1 MNLNE
6 LLAPYSPPET
16 NFLERLRYWADAQ
29 PEKVA
34 YRFLEGGEEETES
47 LTYSQLDAKARAI
60 AAQLVSQ
67 GFAGQRALM
76 MYDPGLDFITA
87 FFACH
92 YAGVAPVPAY
102 PPRRNRN
109 MGRISAISDNAQASV
124 VLTTQKILK
133 RCGDQLEASPGLS
146 KIPWIATEDVPGEL
160 ANDWVKPKISP
171 DDLGL
176 IQYTSGSTGTPKG
189 VMLSH
194 QNLIANCRLITRAFQ
209 IARGRPI
216 CSWLPLYHDMGLVGG
231 ILNPMYT
238 GVEEVLM
245 SPVAFLTRPIRWL
258 RAISKY
264 KTYASGGP
272 NFAYA
277 WCTMKITP
285 EDCEGLDLSKWL
297 VAFNGA
303 EPVRAEVMRQFA
315 DKFEP
320 YGFNH
325 GAFYPCYGMA
335 ETTLVVTGGDPT
347 APPIVR
353 NFNKHELVQ
362 HRVERLSEDHESA
375 KKLVGCGQVLKEEEV
390 LIVHPETR
398 RPLPDDKI
406 GEIWINSPSCG
417 LGYWEREEES
427 QETFKARLNPD
438 NGKFYVRSGDLGFM
452 DRGELFVA
460 GRLKDMIIVRGV
472 NRYPQDIEAT
482 IEQCHPLTRSG
493 GSAAFALTRWDREH
507 LVVMCEV
514 DKLAADDSK
523 TRYQEVITEIGAA
536 ISQEHDLPPDAIVLV
551 RAYSIP
557 KTSSGKV
564 QRHACKKNFESGENM
579 RVIARWCA
587 WEESHSADEEP
598 VVDAASGSATVDDG
612 SGLSQ
617 VVVDAVIREVQK
629 VGQERAKDIGIDT
642 NIVSL
647 RLDSLERLD
656 VAQSLATS
664 FGGRLPDEVLQD
676 VETVREV
683 AAAIQEHIGTELV
696 DGSGPAGVAST
707 NQKVSGPIPE
717 AYHKLDK
724 MPDFLRLKGMREK
737 IEETGIRNPY
747 FSVHEGRIG
756 DTTRID
762 GRELISYASYNYLG
776 LSGHP
781 DVNASAK
788 NAIDEFGTSVSAS
801 RIVSGEKTIHKQ
813 LEKELAD
820 FIGVEDVI
828 TFPGGHA
835 CNESVIGHLVG
846 KGDLI
851 VHDSLAHNSIVQ
863 GAMLSGATRRPFEH
877 NNWRELNQILRET
890 RSQYARVL
898 IAIEGLYSMDGDYPE
913 LPRFVEIK
921 HKYKTWLY
929 VDEAHSI
936 GTLGDTGRGLGEV
949 YNVQRGDVD
958 CWMGTLSKSFG
969 SCGGFIGG
977 SSDLIEYLRYTTPGY
992 VFAAGM
998 PPANVGAALGSLRVL
1013 KKQPELVRQLQAN
1026 GKLFLELAN
1035 QAGLNT
1041 GLAQQG
1047 TAIVPIITG
1056 DEDEGEANRK
1066 ALQLSE
1072 ALFNNGINAQP
1083 ILYPAVEKEGTRIRI
1098 FMTALHTEKQI
1109 RESVEVIAREWKK
1122 IESGSPNGSTGSS
1135 HNGNGAHSPK
1145 SSASPTNSATTE

>member
-1 MNLNE
+1 
-6 LLAPYSPPET
+6 
-16 NFLERLRYWADAQ
+16 
-29 PEKVA
+29 
-34 YRFLEGGEEETES
+34 
-47 LTYSQLDAKARAI
+47 
-60 AAQLVSQ
+60 
-67 GFAGQRALM
+67 
-76 MYDPGLDFITA
+76 
-87 FFACH
+87 
-92 YAGVAPVPAY
+92 
-102 PPRRNRN
+102 
-109 MGRISAISDNAQASV
+109 
-124 VLTTQKILK
+124 
-133 RCGDQLEASPGLS
+133 
-146 KIPWIATEDVPGEL
+146 
-160 ANDWVKPKISP
+160 
-171 DDLGL
+171 
-176 IQYTSGSTGTPKG
+176 
-189 VMLSH
+189 
-194 QNLIANCRLITRAFQ
+194 
-209 IARGRPI
+209 
-216 CSWLPLYHDMGLVGG
+216 
-231 ILNPMYT
+231 
-238 GVEEVLM
+238 
-245 SPVAFLTRPIRWL
+245 
-258 RAISKY
+258 
-264 KTYASGGP
+264 
-272 NFAYA
+272 
-277 WCTMKITP
+277 
-285 EDCEGLDLSKWL
+285 
-297 VAFNGA
+297 
-303 EPVRAEVMRQFA
+303 
-315 DKFEP
+315 
-320 YGFNH
+320 
-325 GAFYPCYGMA
+325 
-335 ETTLVVTGGDPT
+335 
-347 APPIVR
+347 
-353 NFNKHELVQ
+353 
-362 HRVERLSEDHESA
+362 
-375 KKLVGCGQVLKEEEV
+375 
-390 LIVHPETR
+390 
-398 RPLPDDKI
+398 
-406 GEIWINSPSCG
+406 
-417 LGYWEREEES
+417 
-427 QETFKARLNPD
+427 
-438 NGKFYVRSGDLGFM
+438 M

-482 IEQCHPLTRSG
+482 VETCHPLTRSG

-507 LVVMCEV
+507 LVVVCEV
-514 DKLAADDSK
+514 DKLSVNDGADSQ
-523 TRYQEVITEIGAA
+523 TRYQEVISTIGSA
-536 ISQEHDLPPDAIVLV
+536 ISEEHDLPPDAIVLV

-564 QRHACKKNFESGENM
+564 QRHACKKNFESGQDV

-587 WEESHSADEEP
+587 WEESHTTDEDPVAD
-598 VVDAASGSATVDDG
+598 VAGGSATVDDG

-683 AAAIQEHIGTELV
+683 ATAIQEHIGTEPI
-696 DGSGPAGVAST
+696 DGSGNSKTPVQ
-707 NQKVSGPIPE
+707 QKFSGPIPE

-724 MPDFLRLKGMREK
+724 MADFLRLKEMRRK
-737 IEETGIRNPY
+737 IEETGIRNPF

-756 DTTRID
+756 DTTRVD

-813 LEKELAD
+813 LEKELAE

-851 VHDSLAHNSIVQ
+851 VHDNLAHNSIVQ
-863 GAMLSGATRRPFEH
+863 GAQLSGATRRPFEH
-877 NNWRELNQILRET
+877 NNWQELNQILRET

-921 HKYKTWLY
+921 HKYKAWLY

-949 YNVQRGDVD
+949 YNVARGDVD

-969 SCGGFIGG
+969 SCGGFVGG
-977 SSDLIEYLRYTTPGY
+977 SADLIEYLRYTTPGY

-1013 KKQPELVRQLQAN
+1013 KKQPEIVRQLQSNA
-1026 GKLFLELAN
+1026 KLFLELAN
-1035 QAGLNT
+1035 EAGLNT
-1041 GLAQQG
+1041 GLAQG

-1056 DEDEGEANRK
+1056 DDDKDEANRK

-1083 ILYPAVEKEGTRIRI
+1083 ILYPAVDKEGTRIRI
-1098 FMTALHTEKQI
+1098 FMTAIHTEKQI
-1109 RESVEVIAREWKK
+1109 RDSVEIIAREWAK
-1122 IESGSPNGSTGSS
+1122 IESGQPGEANSASQ
-1135 HNGNGAHSPK
+1135 NGNGSHASS
-1145 SSASPTNSATTE
+1145 SSASKETQV

>member
-1 MNLNE
+1 MKSIE

-34 YRFLEGGEEETES
+34 YRFLEGGEEESES
-47 LTYSQLDAKARAI
+47 LTYAQLDAKARAV
-60 AAQLVSQ
+60 AAKLVSQ

-76 MYDPGLDFITA
+76 MYDPGLDFVIA

-92 YAGVAPVPAY
+92 YAGVTPVPAY

-109 MGRISAISDNAQASV
+109 MGRISAISDNARASV
-124 VLTTQKILK
+124 ALTTQKILK
-133 RCGDQLEASPGLS
+133 RCGDQLQSSPGL
-146 KIPWIATEDVPGEL
+146 KRVPWIATEDVPAEL

-209 IARGRPI
+209 IGRDRPI

-245 SPVAFLTRPIRWL
+245 SPVAFLTKPIRWL
-258 RAISKY
+258 RAISNY
-264 KTYASGGP
+264 KTWASGGP

-285 EDCEGLDLSKWL
+285 EDCEGLDLSGWR

-303 EPVRAEVMRQFA
+303 EPVRDDVMRRFSE
-315 DKFEP
+315 KFEP
-320 YGFNH
+320 YGFQH
-325 GAFYPCYGMA
+325 KAFYPCYGMA
-335 ETTLVVTGGDPT
+335 ETTLIVTGGDPT
-347 APPIVR
+347 SPPIVR

-362 HRVERLSEDHESA
+362 HRVERVNHDDDNA
-375 KKLVGCGQVLKEEEV
+375 KALVGCGQVLQEEEV

-417 LGYWEREEES
+417 QGYWEREEES

-482 IEQCHPLTRSG
+482 VEQCHPLTRSG

-507 LVVMCEV
+507 LVVVCEV
-514 DKLAADDSK
+514 DKLASKDGMDSK
-523 TRYQEVITEIGAA
+523 SRYQEVISTIGAA
-536 ISQEHDLPPDAIVLV
+536 ISEEHDLPPDAIVLV

-564 QRHACKKNFESGENM
+564 QRHACKKNFETGQDV

-587 WEESHSADEEP
+587 WEETHSPDEDPVAD
-598 VVDAASGSATVDDG
+598 VAASATTVADD

-617 VVVDAVIREVQK
+617 VVVDAVIREVKK

-664 FGGRLPDEVLQD
+664 FGGRLPDDVLQD

-696 DGSGPAGVAST
+696 DGSGNATAT
-707 NQKVSGPIPE
+707 QQRFAGPIPDS
-717 AYHKLDK
+717 YHQLDK
-724 MPDFLRLKGMREK
+724 MADFLRLQDMRRK

-756 DTTRID
+756 DTTRVD

-781 DVNASAK
+781 EVNSSAK

-813 LEKELAD
+813 LEKELAE

-851 VHDSLAHNSIVQ
+851 VHDSLAHNSLVQ
-863 GAMLSGATRRPFEH
+863 GAQLSGATRRPFEH
-877 NNWRELNQILRET
+877 NNWQELNQILRET
-890 RSQYARVL
+890 RSQYATVL
-898 IAIEGLYSMDGDYPE
+898 IVIEGLYSMDGDYPD
-913 LPRFVEIK
+913 LPKFVEIK
-921 HKYKTWLY
+921 HKYKAWLY

-949 YNVQRGDVD
+949 YNVNRGDVD

-969 SCGGFIGG
+969 SCGGFVGG
-977 SSDLIEYLRYTTPGY
+977 SADLIEYLRYTTPGY

-998 PPANVGAALGSLRVL
+998 PPANVGAALGSLRLL

-1026 GKLFLELAN
+1026 AKLFLELAN
-1035 QAGLNT
+1035 EAGLNT
-1041 GLAQQG
+1041 GLAQG
-1047 TAIVPIITG
+1047 TAIIPIITG
-1056 DEDEGEANRK
+1056 DQDKDEANRK

-1072 ALFNNGINAQP
+1072 SLFNNGINAQP
-1083 ILYPAVEKEGTRIRI
+1083 ILYPAVDKEGTRVRI
-1098 FMTALHTEKQI
+1098 FMTAIHTEKQI
-1109 RESVEVIAREWKK
+1109 RDSVEIIAREWAK
-1122 IESGSPNGSTGSS
+1122 IETGRPSDGNHSSPNGNGSHKSTSTSS
-1135 HNGNGAHSPK
+1135 KIA
-1145 SSASPTNSATTE
+1145 AE